1 MSNVVTFPVG
11 ADSPLYEALQQAVQD
26 VAPVPHQLE
35 VMRRAVHTLAVQ
47 NGPLEHVAE
56 LLPRAWIPETRSAMR
71 TSRGKGGGLLW
82 VTTTTKP
89 KLAPHLGS
97 WGAQSPPCTSTRS
110 GCSGAG
116 SR

>member
-1 MSNVVTFPVG
+1 MAA

-35 VMRRAVHTLAVQ
+35 VAGRAVHALAVQ

-56 LLPRAWIPETRSAMR
+56 LLTRAWNLSDRVSDEGEQEKPTGPS
-71 TSRGKGGGLLW
+71 KKQK
-82 VTTTTKP
+82 TKRLMTHP
-89 KLAPHLGS
+89 KS
-97 WGAQSPPCTSTRS
+97 WDAQSPPCTSTLS